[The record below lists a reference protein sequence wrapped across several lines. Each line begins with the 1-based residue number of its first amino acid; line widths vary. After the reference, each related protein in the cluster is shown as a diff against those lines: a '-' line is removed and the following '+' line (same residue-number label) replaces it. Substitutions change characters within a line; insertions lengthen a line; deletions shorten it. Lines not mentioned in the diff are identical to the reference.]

1 MPAARASP
9 RTERHKPPGFSYFA
23 GNLATPFPYCARSGQ
38 GWTGPTRNP
47 YDVLVTLLGESM
59 TLMWHILLDMSFGYL
74 GLIAVTRIVQE
85 VNAVVF
91 PVRSSQRSA
100 C

>member
-1 MPAARASP
+1 MA
-9 RTERHKPPGFSYFA
+9 
-23 GNLATPFPYCARSGQ
+23 
-38 GWTGPTRNP
+38 
-47 YDVLVTLLGESM
+47 
-59 TLMWHILLDMSFGYL
+59 LMWHILLNLSFGYL

-91 PVRSSQRSA
+91 PVRRSQRSA